1 MASSTP
7 SVGSAGPR
15 DRALGRLRELID
27 FWGSG
32 RLAAT
37 AVAALSVTA
46 AGLWLLS
53 PSRPPVEAAIPTWS
67 PTVGSTEPGAGE
79 PIVRVTVHVA
89 GAVKRPGVYRLDAGS
104 RVHEAIDAAG
114 GPTAEADTDRVNLA
128 APLVDGAQ
136 VKLPE
141 FGEISADW
149 SDTEGPVNINSADAA
164 TLEGL
169 PGIGPSLARAIIDE
183 RERSGP
189 FEGVDDLDRVS
200 GLGPVRIDALRDLV
214 AT

>member
-32 RLAAT
+32 RLVAT

-67 PTVGSTEPGAGE
+67 PTAGSTEPGAGE

>member
-7 SVGSAGPR
+7 AVGSAGPR

-32 RLAAT
+32 RLVAT

-46 AGLWLLS
+46 AGIWLLS
-53 PSRPPVEAAIPTWS
+53 PSRPPVEAAIPTYS
-67 PTVGSTEPGAGE
+67 PTADSTEPRAGE

-136 VKLPE
+136 VRLPE
-141 FGEISADW
+141 FGEIAADW

-169 PGIGPSLARAIIDE
+169 PGIGPSLARAISDE

-189 FEGVDDLDRVS
+189 FGGVDDLDRVS

>member
-1 MASSTP
+1 MASSTAP
-7 SVGSAGPR
+7 IGSAGPR
-15 DRALGRLRELID
+15 DRALRRAREIID

-32 RLAAT
+32 RLVAT

-46 AGLWLLS
+46 AGIWLLS
-53 PSRPPVEAAIPTWS
+53 PSRPPVEAAIPTYS
-67 PTVGSTEPGAGE
+67 PTADSTEPGAGE

-136 VKLPE
+136 VRLPE
-141 FGEISADW
+141 FGEIAADS

-189 FEGVDDLDRVS
+189 FGGVDDLDRVS

>member
-67 PTVGSTEPGAGE
+67 PTAGSTEPGAGE

-136 VKLPE
+136 VRLPE

>member
-7 SVGSAGPR
+7 SVGSAGSR

-32 RLAAT
+32 RLVAT

-67 PTVGSTEPGAGE
+67 PTAGSTEPGAGE

>member
-32 RLAAT
+32 RLVAT

-46 AGLWLLS
+46 AGIWLLS

-67 PTVGSTEPGAGE
+67 PTADSTEPRAGE

-136 VKLPE
+136 VRLPE
-141 FGEISADW
+141 FGESAADW
-149 SDTEGPVNINSADAA
+149 SDNDGPVNINSADAA

-189 FEGVDDLDRVS
+189 FGGVDDLDRVS

>member
-32 RLAAT
+32 RLVAT

-67 PTVGSTEPGAGE
+67 PTAGSTEPGAGE

-136 VKLPE
+136 VRLPE

>member
-1 MASSTP
+1 
-7 SVGSAGPR
+7 
-15 DRALGRLRELID
+15 
-27 FWGSG
+27 
-32 RLAAT
+32 
-37 AVAALSVTA
+37 
-46 AGLWLLS
+46 
-53 PSRPPVEAAIPTWS
+53 
-67 PTVGSTEPGAGE
+67 
-79 PIVRVTVHVA
+79 VRVTVHVA

-136 VKLPE
+136 VRLPE

>member
-15 DRALGRLRELID
+15 ARALGRLRELID

-32 RLAAT
+32 RLVAT

-46 AGLWLLS
+46 AGIWLLS
-53 PSRPPVEAAIPTWS
+53 PSRPPVEAAIPTYS
-67 PTVGSTEPGAGE
+67 PTAHSTEPGAGE

-136 VKLPE
+136 VRLPE
-141 FGEISADW
+141 FGEIAADW

-189 FEGVDDLDRVS
+189 FGGVDDLDRVS

>member
-7 SVGSAGPR
+7 SVGSARPR

-32 RLAAT
+32 RLVAT

-46 AGLWLLS
+46 AGIWLLS
-53 PSRPPVEAAIPTWS
+53 PSRPPVEAAIPTYS
-67 PTVGSTEPGAGE
+67 PTADSTEPRAGE

-136 VKLPE
+136 VRLPE
-141 FGEISADW
+141 FGESAADW
-149 SDTEGPVNINSADAA
+149 SENGGPVNINSADAA

-189 FEGVDDLDRVS
+189 FGGVDDLDRVS

-214 AT
+214 VT

>member
-32 RLAAT
+32 RLVAT

-46 AGLWLLS
+46 AGIWLLS

-67 PTVGSTEPGAGE
+67 PTADSTEPRAGE

-89 GAVKRPGVYRLDAGS
+89 GAVRRPGVYRLDAGS

-136 VKLPE
+136 VRLPE
-141 FGEISADW
+141 FGESAADW
-149 SDTEGPVNINSADAA
+149 SDNDGPVNINSADAA

-189 FEGVDDLDRVS
+189 FGGVDDLDRVS

>member
-1 MASSTP
+1 MASSTAP
-7 SVGSAGPR
+7 IGSAGPR
-15 DRALGRLRELID
+15 DRALRRAREIID

-32 RLAAT
+32 RLVAT

-46 AGLWLLS
+46 AGIWLLS

-67 PTVGSTEPGAGE
+67 PTAGSTEPGAGE

-136 VKLPE
+136 VRLPE

>member
-32 RLAAT
+32 RL
-37 AVAALSVTA
+37 VAALSKTA

-67 PTVGSTEPGAGE
+67 PTAGSTEPGAGE

>member
-7 SVGSAGPR
+7 LVGSAGPR

-32 RLAAT
+32 RLVAT

-46 AGLWLLS
+46 AGIWLLS
-53 PSRPPVEAAIPTWS
+53 PSRPPVEAAIPTYS
-67 PTVGSTEPGAGE
+67 PTADSTEPRAGE

-136 VKLPE
+136 VRLPE
-141 FGEISADW
+141 FGEIAADW
-149 SDTEGPVNINSADAA
+149 SDAEGPVNINSADAA

-189 FEGVDDLDRVS
+189 FGGVDDLDRVS

-214 AT
+214 VT

>member
-67 PTVGSTEPGAGE
+67 PTAGSTEPGAGE